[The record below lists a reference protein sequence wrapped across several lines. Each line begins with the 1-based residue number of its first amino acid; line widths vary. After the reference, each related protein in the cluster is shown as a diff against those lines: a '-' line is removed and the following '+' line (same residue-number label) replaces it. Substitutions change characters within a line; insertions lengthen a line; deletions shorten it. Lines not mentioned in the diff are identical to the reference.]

1 MWTLLFC
8 VPWPIIV
15 QTWLSIGADGKP
27 RPRGEN
33 CGGDLGVRNGTP

>member
-15 QTWLSIGADGKP
+15 QTWLSIGAEGKS
-27 RPRGEN
+27 RPHFESG
-33 CGGDLGVRNGTP
+33 GGDLNQ